1 MAQLLSSVIESAS
14 ARDEQERRAE
24 MLKEI
29 AQKIV
34 ERVATN
40 IVNAQSP
47 YVSLGPSALEP
58 FGGYMSQG
66 ANVGSA
72 RIMLVCVS
80 TQFACFTS
88 TKVQILTLKA
98 LLRYSRISSCM
109 QSICRWQVRTQ
120 RVALVRR

>member
-1 MAQLLSSVIESAS
+1 MAQLLSSVIESASASS

-40 IVNAQSP
+40 TVNAQSP

-80 TQFACFTS
+80 TQFS
-88 TKVQILTLKA
+88 LLA
-98 LLRYSRISSCM
+98 LLAQTCKY
-109 QSICRWQVRTQ
+109 
-120 RVALVRR
+120 